1 MLRLKTRRIDEHE
14 SGRRG
19 VVTIPVTR
27 WRVVCAFFD
36 VMLTRSP
43 TRRLSSV
50 DLPTLGRPA
59 IAT

>member
-1 MLRLKTRRIDEHE
+1 LVWNPGVSTNTICA
-14 SGRRG
+14 SS
-19 VVTIPVTR
+19 VVTMPVMR

-36 VMLTRSP
+36 VMLTRWP
-43 TRRLSSV
+43 TTWFSSV

>member
-1 MLRLKTRRIDEHE
+1 MLRLESRRVDEQDTARPAP
-14 SGRRG
+14 SR
-19 VVTIPVTR
+19 IPVTR

-50 DLPTLGRPA
+50 DLPTFGRPA